1 MRLLATFFLAV
12 VLIGEAVLIRVEWRQ
27 LADLQ
32 KLVARAD
39 DLRGRFHDEQR
50 RLATLRQTVA
60 KEQTRAEEKA
70 TAQAKREQA
79 ASAAAQ
85 GNQNGQH
92 RGAEAL
98 IEALNNKAFRDALET
113 VDRDYNLRTA
123 APFLRSLGLS
133 ADQVNHMLDLMG
145 QMMIAKMD
153 ANQSANDNDLDLA
166 SRNALIAQTQ
176 QDIVSQI
183 QSYLDAQQFEAFEQ
197 WNREQGVRAIAS
209 NLQTAL
215 SYTSTPLSDAQAQQ
229 LANAMYQAIPDW
241 GKPDASGL
249 GAMQPLTGN
258 PMPPITELKLTA
270 AQSVLSPPQ
279 LSTLQEM
286 AEQQKALGVIRQSG
300 GL

>member
-1 MRLLATFFLAV
+1 
-12 VLIGEAVLIRVEWRQ
+12 
-27 LADLQ
+27 
-32 KLVARAD
+32 
-39 DLRGRFHDEQR
+39 
-50 RLATLRQTVA
+50 
-60 KEQTRAEEKA
+60 
-70 TAQAKREQA
+70 
-79 ASAAAQ
+79 
-85 GNQNGQH
+85 
-92 RGAEAL
+92 
-98 IEALNNKAFRDALET
+98 
-113 VDRDYNLRTA
+113 
-123 APFLRSLGLS
+123 
-133 ADQVNHMLDLMG
+133 MG